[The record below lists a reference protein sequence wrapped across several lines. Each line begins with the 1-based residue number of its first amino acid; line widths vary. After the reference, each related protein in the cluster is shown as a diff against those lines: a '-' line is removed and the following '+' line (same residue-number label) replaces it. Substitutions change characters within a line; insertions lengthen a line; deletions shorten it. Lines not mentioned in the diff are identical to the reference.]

1 MRRALTTL
9 AVLALAATAVGESR
23 YVGPGACA
31 APACHGATTPRA
43 DGSSTLQNEYVTW
56 SRADR
61 HARAFAVLGTE
72 PALRIARLVGMA
84 DRDATAATWLARAP
98 RRERCLDCHTLD
110 VPGEPRLDPTEG
122 VSCEACHGP
131 AGGWLAAHTEPGADP
146 VALAPRG
153 MVDTRDPARTA
164 ETCLRCHLGT
174 SARRVDHELLAAGHP
189 TLAFEL
195 DTFAARMPAHWREH
209 AGNRRWFR
217 GGAWAIGQA
226 VALREGMRLIA
237 AELAAADGPDFSVD
251 ECSACHHDLGTDAWR
266 QQTAHAR
273 RTEGTPTLDVARF
286 ALAGALAR
294 ALDASEAAALDAS
307 FERLARAGGGSA
319 APTTARDVVAL
330 AERLLERA
338 RATPI
343 DCARARTLFRDVAAR
358 AETLAYAGF
367 AAAQQTAWALD
378 ALAVAC
384 TADAETPAR
393 RARGRLFDDLS
404 SQGGYDPA
412 RFARALAG
420 VTAP

>member
-9 AVLALAATAVGESR
+9 VLMTAATTAVGESR

-31 APACHGATTPRA
+31 SPACHGAASPRA
-43 DGSSTLQNEYVTW
+43 DGSTSLQNEYVTW
-56 SRADR
+56 SRSDR

-84 DRDATAATWLARAP
+84 DQNATTVTWLARAP
-98 RRERCLDCHTLD
+98 RRERCLDCHALD
-110 VPGEPRLDPTEG
+110 VPGEPRLDPADG

-131 AGGWLAAHTEPGADP
+131 ARGWLSAHAAPGADP
-146 VALAPRG
+146 VALATRG
-153 MVDTRDPARTA
+153 MVDTRDPARA
-164 ETCLRCHLGT
+164 AATCLRCHLGT

-195 DTFAARMPAHWREH
+195 DTFAANMPAHWREH

-217 GGAWAIGQA
+217 GGAWGIGQA
-226 VALREGMRLIA
+226 VALREGLRLIA
-237 AELAAADGPDFSVD
+237 ADLTATDGPDFSVY
-251 ECSACHHDLGTDAWR
+251 ECSACHHDLGTGTWR
-266 QQTAHAR
+266 QETAHAR

-294 ALDASEAAALDAS
+294 VLDARDAAALDAALD
-307 FERLARAGGGSA
+307 RLGRAGRAA

-330 AERLLERA
+330 ADRLLEHA

-343 DCARARTLFRDVAAR
+343 DCAGARTLFRDVAAR

-367 AAAQQTAWALD
+367 ATAQQTAWALD

-393 RARGRLFDDLS
+393 RARGRLFDDLTA
-404 SQGGYDPA
+404 QGGYDPA
-412 RFARALAG
+412 RFARALTG